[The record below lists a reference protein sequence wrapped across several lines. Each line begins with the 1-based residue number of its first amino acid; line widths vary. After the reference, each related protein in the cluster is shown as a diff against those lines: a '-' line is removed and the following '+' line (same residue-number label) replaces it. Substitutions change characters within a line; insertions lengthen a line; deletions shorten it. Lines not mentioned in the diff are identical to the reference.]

1 MPVGLS
7 IGLRPFLVL
16 GPMVPTAVPAP
27 RAVAVVGRSGVP
39 PRRHRA
45 IDGTLARVLG
55 CEVDSLPT
63 ATGAEI

>member
-1 MPVGLS
+1 MPVGLP

-45 IDGTLARVLG
+45 ID
-55 CEVDSLPT
+55 
-63 ATGAEI
+63 